1 MHVRTKSIKILALAS
16 LFFGTMASADWRLV
30 NEDSN
35 LNFISTKNINV
46 SEVHHFSQLSG
57 ELSKKGTLSVEI
69 DLASVATGIAIRD
82 TRMAEKLFLV
92 DQFPTAKLS
101 ATLPDKVLALK
112 PGQTAGFELPAT
124 LKIMS
129 TELPISVSVQVSR
142 SIDGNITA
150 TSSKPILI
158 AAADYGLQSGVEL
171 LQQIAGLSSI
181 GLSVPVSF
189 NLVFAQF

>member
-1 MHVRTKSIKILALAS
+1 MHLRTRGINMLAIAS
-16 LFFGTMASADWRLV
+16 LFFGTMANADWRLV

-69 DLASVATGIAIRD
+69 DLASVETGVAIRD
-82 TRMAEKLFLV
+82 SRMAEKLFLV
-92 DQFPTAKLS
+92 DKFPSAKLS
-101 ATLPDKVLALK
+101 ATLPDEVLALK
-112 PGQTAGFELPAT
+112 SGQSATFELPAT

-129 TELPISVSVQVSR
+129 TEQPLTVSVQVTKS
-142 SIDGNITA
+142 SDGNFIA
-150 TSSKPILI
+150 TSSKPVLI
-158 AAADYGLQSGVEL
+158 AASDYGLQSGVEL

-189 NLVFAQF
+189 NLVFAQL

>member
-1 MHVRTKSIKILALAS
+1 MRLRTCSINILTLAS
-16 LFFGTMASADWRLV
+16 LLFATTASADWRLA
-30 NEDSN
+30 NEDSD

-57 ELSKKGTLSVEI
+57 ELSEKGKLWVGI
-69 DLASVATGIAIRD
+69 NLASVATGVAIRD
-82 TRMAEKLFLV
+82 TRMAEKLFLI

-101 ATLPDKVLALK
+101 ATLPDNVLALK
-112 PGQTAGFELPAT
+112 RGQTASFVLPAK

-129 TELPISVSVQVSR
+129 TELPIEVSVQVTKS
-142 SIDGNITA
+142 SDGNITA

-158 AAADYGLQSGVEL
+158 SAADYGLQSGVEL

-189 NLVFAQF
+189 NLVFTQF

>member
-1 MHVRTKSIKILALAS
+1 MHVRTNSIKILALAS
-16 LFFGTMASADWRLV
+16 MFFGTMANADWRLV

-46 SEVHHFSQLSG
+46 SEVHHFNQLSG

-69 DLASVATGIAIRD
+69 DLASVKTGVAIRD

-101 ATLPDKVLALK
+101 ATLPDNVLALK
-112 PGQTAGFELPAT
+112 PGQTAGFVLPAT

-129 TELPISVSVQVSR
+129 TELPISVSVQVTR
-142 SIDGNITA
+142 SSDGNITA

-181 GLSVPVSF
+181 GLRVPVSF

>member
-1 MHVRTKSIKILALAS
+1 MHVRTNSIKILALAS
-16 LFFGTMASADWRLV
+16 MFFGTMANADWRLV

-46 SEVHHFSQLSG
+46 SEVHHFNQLSG

-69 DLASVATGIAIRD
+69 DLASVKTGVAIRD

-112 PGQTAGFELPAT
+112 PGQTAGFVLPAT

-129 TELPISVSVQVSR
+129 TELPISVSVQVTR
-142 SIDGNITA
+142 SSDGNITA

>member
-1 MHVRTKSIKILALAS
+1 MHVRTNSIKILALAS
-16 LFFGTMASADWRLV
+16 MFFGTMANADWRLV

-46 SEVHHFSQLSG
+46 SEVHHFNQLSG

-69 DLASVATGIAIRD
+69 DLASVKTGVAIRD

-101 ATLPDKVLALK
+101 ATLPDNVLALK
-112 PGQTAGFELPAT
+112 PGQTAGFVLPAT

-129 TELPISVSVQVSR
+129 TELPISVSVQVTR
-142 SIDGNITA
+142 SSDGNITA

>member
-1 MHVRTKSIKILALAS
+1 MRLRNCSINILTLAS
-16 LFFGTMASADWRLV
+16 LLFATTASADWRLA

-46 SEVHHFSQLSG
+46 SEIHHFSQLSG
-57 ELSKKGTLSVEI
+57 ELSEKGTLSVEI

-92 DQFPTAKLS
+92 GQFPTAKLS
-101 ATLPDKVLALK
+101 ATLPDNVLALK
-112 PGQTAGFELPAT
+112 PGQTGGFVLPAT

-129 TELPISVSVQVSR
+129 TELPISVSVQVTKS
-142 SIDGNITA
+142 SDGNLTA

-158 AAADYGLQSGVEL
+158 AAADYGLQSGVEM
-171 LQQIAGLSSI
+171 LQKIAGLSSI

-189 NLVFAQF
+189 NLVFTQY

>member
-1 MHVRTKSIKILALAS
+1 MHVRTNSIKILALAS
-16 LFFGTMASADWRLV
+16 MFFGTMANADWRLV

-46 SEVHHFSQLSG
+46 SEVHHFNQLSG

-69 DLASVATGIAIRD
+69 DLASVKTGVAIRD

-101 ATLPDKVLALK
+101 ATLPDNVLALK
-112 PGQTAGFELPAT
+112 PGQTAGFVLPAT

-129 TELPISVSVQVSR
+129 TELPISVSVQVTR
-142 SIDGNITA
+142 SSDGNITA

-181 GLSVPVSF
+181 G
-189 NLVFAQF
+189 